1 MMVNMKKI
9 LNQDKENLFSSMG
22 IFMLASFK
30 KILFMETESTS
41 LIKINPLL
49 VPGIMENYFKIKQS
63 HNYQIIII
71 WQ

>member
-1 MMVNMKKI
+1 MMDNTKKI
-9 LNQDKENLFSSMG
+9 LNQDKENLFSSMV

-30 KILFMETESTS
+30 KILFMEMESTS
-41 LIKINPLL
+41 LIKNNLL
-49 VPGIMENYFKIKQS
+49 LEPGIMENYFKIKQL